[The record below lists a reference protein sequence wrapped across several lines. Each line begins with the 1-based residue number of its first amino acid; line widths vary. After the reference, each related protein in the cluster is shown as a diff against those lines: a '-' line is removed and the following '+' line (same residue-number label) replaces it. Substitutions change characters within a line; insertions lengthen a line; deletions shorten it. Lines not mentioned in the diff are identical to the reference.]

1 MDQSQV
7 TLSQALRNSEPV
19 RPSGD
24 RQQHQQQPRDDS
36 AWRISVYS
44 TLGPARSSEPAFGTM
59 YSKNE
64 ELSSPT
70 GPQHMRLVIKKE
82 SALGEKTSDY
92 KGQYRVRDVCMRGML
107 LNCDA
112 PANGLWSLLLPIIEM
127 AGHPAAVAAHGRCH
141 CAHHDQ
147 RTKGA
152 RR

>member
-1 MDQSQV
+1 MDQSQI

-24 RQQHQQQPRDDS
+24 RQQQQPRDDS
-36 AWRISVYS
+36 AWRISVLS

-59 YSKNE
+59 YSKSE
-64 ELSSPT
+64 EPLSPT
-70 GPQHMRLVIKKE
+70 GPQHNMRLVIKKE

-107 LNCDA
+107 SNCDA
-112 PANGLWSLLLPIIEM
+112 PAHGLWLLLLPNIEM
-127 AGHPAAVAAHGRCH
+127 AGHPAAVAAYGRCH

-147 RTKGA
+147 CAKDA